1 MNRSLLTFISLL
13 IAASLSW
20 AQSYHPSVSKQLDK
34 IDRSV
39 ELVQTFQDF
48 GVKAV
53 GSLPSAQTAKWLVNE
68 YTSYGYDSIRV
79 DSFTANSK
87 MYRNVVVTKQGL
99 GNEYLLICGHYD
111 TRNGPGANDNGSGIA
126 AILEIAR
133 ILQSLETHRSIIFIN
148 FDGEEEG
155 YTGSQYYVNQQ
166 LSGLNDQLYLVLNI
180 DQIGGTRGIG
190 GNDRIKCERDEYSN
204 PSSNNGLSWLI
215 TDTLAELARIYTD
228 LTPVITE
235 AFSSDYIPFEEQGEV
250 IVGLYQNA
258 DDTYSH
264 RPSDT
269 VGNMDTVSFKQAVR
283 LAVAA
288 TIHFGQVVRF
298 ISIPIAPE
306 LNAQIYPNPANKSIH
321 INLPNRGNNT
331 LVFNLLDQSGKVVFS
346 KILNNDNN
354 VIGLHDVTP
363 GFYVVE
369 LMDQAGYRSRKPLLV
384 YH

>member
-1 MNRSLLTFISLL
+1 VNRSLLTFISLL